1 MKHHRQTHRQTCCL
15 ARASLCS
22 VVFVGSLGCIASP
35 LVAQSVVAVSQIR
48 SVSADSFVVMGPTS
62 EQDIQQIDA
71 SGFAPFEPLLNTSA
85 SLPNGTATFA
95 VDQKSTIAAH
105 GIIASG
111 SALSNS
117 TIVLNT
123 GFCYSVGLTTM
134 QVVFDLGQPTAFR
147 AIASLAAGTNAQT
160 KLLLTGSGGA
170 VINANILGTADEIR
184 TSGLLAAGRYTLVAS
199 SFASTSLSSIATQ
212 SDAAEFTLFFSTSPS
227 PYDLDLD
234 GQVGASDLATLLGS
248 WGPCENCPSDVDAS
262 GSVDAADLAA
272 LLGAW
277 G

>member
-1 MKHHRQTHRQTCCL
+1 MKHHRQTYCL

-35 LVAQSVVAVSQIR
+35 LVAQSVAPVSQIR
-48 SVSADSFVVMGPTS
+48 SVFADSFVVLGPNS
-62 EQDIQQIDA
+62 DQDLQEIVA
-71 SGFAPFEPLLNTSA
+71 SGFAPFEPVLNTSA
-85 SLPNGTATFA
+85 SLANGTATFA
-95 VDQKSTIAAH
+95 VDQNSTIAAH

-117 TIVLNT
+117 TIVLNA
-123 GFCYSVGLTTM
+123 GFCYSVGQTSM
-134 QVVFDLGQPTAFR
+134 QVVFDLDQPTTFR
-147 AIASLAAGTNAQT
+147 AIASLEAGPNSQT
-160 KLLLTGSGGA
+160 KLVLTGSGGA
-170 VINANILGTADEIR
+170 VISANLTGTTDEVR

>member
-1 MKHHRQTHRQTCCL
+1 MTHPRRRL
-15 ARASLCS
+15 SRATLCS
-22 VVFVGSLGCIASP
+22 VAFAGSLACIARP
-35 LVAQSVVAVSQIR
+35 LVAQSIVAVSQIR
-48 SVSADSFVVMGPTS
+48 SVSADSFVVMGSTS
-62 EQDIQQIDA
+62 EQDIQQINA
-71 SGFAPFEPLLNTSA
+71 SGFAPFEPVLNTSA
-85 SLPNGTATFA
+85 SLPNGAATFA
-95 VDQKSTIAAH
+95 VDQSSTIAAH

-117 TIVLNT
+117 TIVLST

-134 QVVFDLGQPTAFR
+134 QVVFDLDQPTAFR
-147 AIASLAAGTNAQT
+147 AIASLAAGSNAQT
-160 KLLLTGSGGA
+160 KLILTGSAGA
-170 VINANILGTADEIR
+170 VINANLIGTTDQMR

-199 SFASTSLSSIATQ
+199 SFASTTLSSIATQ
-212 SDAAEFTLFFSTSPS
+212 SDAAAFTLFFSTSPS

-248 WGPCENCPSDVDAS
+248 WGPCANCPSDVDAS